1 MYATIVE
8 MIGKFESHWSHELG
22 VSGRQ
27 ARDWLED
34 IIFVWMKMN
43 LNLTMNMNIE
53 HEDQVFL

>member
-8 MIGKFESHWSHELG
+8 MIGKFESHWSHELD

-27 ARDWLED
+27 PGDWRYFLCLYENELD
-34 IIFVWMKMN
+34 HEH
-43 LNLTMNMNIE
+43 E